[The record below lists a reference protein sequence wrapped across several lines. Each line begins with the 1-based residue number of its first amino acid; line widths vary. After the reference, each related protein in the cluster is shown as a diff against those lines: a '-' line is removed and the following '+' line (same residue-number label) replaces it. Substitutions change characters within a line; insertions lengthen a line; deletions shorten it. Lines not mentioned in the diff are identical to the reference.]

1 MKNIKKL
8 LTLFVAMAMLVT
20 VCVPFGAVFAAD
32 IKAEI
37 TITDLEGNTITGEV
51 SRNSDVIVTIKATG
65 LSNLHGYTLV
75 TGLDIGADNVD
86 LPVDAGE
93 DTYVSVSNGT
103 IRVGSKNVIALTDN
117 TLATITTSV
126 GRSRSFEVA
135 LGAGSS
141 YATNVDDKATAED
154 LAAVTGGALTSDT
167 VSIEVAA
174 GGGSS
179 VIDKPGT
186 TGPGVVTSKSKECEI
201 TSFVFKGFE
210 PEAVGKIT
218 TANKR
223 TITVSVPKEADLTK
237 LIPTIEVSK
246 GATVAPLS
254 GAAQDFTNP
263 VEYTVTAEAG
273 NKRVYTVTVTDDG
286 EGVVKPDFKFADLA
300 DSHWAKDFIY
310 DLYNRGIVSGDG
322 ESNTVRPDAQITR
335 QEAAK
340 IAVSAVGL
348 SASSAGLTFTDAAE
362 VADWAKG
369 FVAAAVDAGIITGFD
384 DGSFK
389 PNDNMTRE
397 QFAAVIVRAFKL
409 GEADAALTFIDADQ
423 IGWSKGYIAK
433 AVELGIINGYEDNSF
448 KPANNVSR
456 AEAFKMLSTALNL
469 KKPYDTKDDANKDDA
484 NADDTKDD
492 ANKGE
497 GTEVDANKD
506 DANADDTKDDVNKDD
521 ANADDTKDDA
531 NKDDANADDTKTDDT
546 KTE

>member
-20 VCVPFGAVFAAD
+20 VCVPFGAVFAANENAT
-32 IKAEI
+32 IKV
-37 TITDLEGNTITGEV
+37 TDLEGNPIGDKEV
-51 SRNSDVIVTIKATG
+51 SRNTKVRITIELAASATVK
-65 LSNLHGYTLV
+65 GYTLV
-75 TGLDIGADNVD
+75 TGLNLSADEIVA
-86 LPVDAGE
+86 PVADAN
-93 DTYVSVSNGT
+93 TYVGVEDGV
-103 IRVGSKNVIALTDN
+103 IRVGSSKDGGITGTA
-117 TLATITTSV
+117 LATIETSV
-126 GRSRSFEVA
+126 GRARKFVA
-135 LGAGSS
+135 ELGEGSS
-141 YATNVDDKATAED
+141 MATAVDDKTEND
-154 LAAVTGGALTSDT
+154 LAEVTTTALTA
-167 VSIEVAA
+167 VPVEVKVAA
-174 GGGSS
+174 GGGGS

-218 TANKR
+218 TANKS

-237 LIPTIEVSK
+237 LIPTIEVSE
-246 GATVAPLS
+246 GATVSPIS

-273 NKRVYTVTVTDDG
+273 NTRVYTVTVTDDG
-286 EGVVKPDFKFADLA
+286 EGIVKPDHKFDDLA
-300 DSHWAKDFIY
+300 DSHWAKDFID

-340 IAVSAVGL
+340 IAVTAVGL
-348 SASSAGLTFTDAAE
+348 AESNAALTFTDAAD

-369 FVAAAVDAGIITGFD
+369 YVAAAVDAGIITGFD

-397 QFAAVIVRAFKL
+397 QFAAVIVRAFEL
-409 GEADAALTFIDADQ
+409 GEADTALTFIDADQ

-456 AEAFKMLSTALNL
+456 AEAFKMLSSALNL
-469 KKPYDTKDDANKDDA
+469 EKAPADDTNIDDA
-484 NADDTKDD
+484 NADD
-492 ANKGE
+492 AN
-497 GTEVDANKD
+497 AD
-506 DANADDTKDDVNKDD
+506 DANADDANADNANADDANAGDANADD
-521 ANADDTKDDA
+521 ANADD
-531 NKDDANADDTKTDDT
+531 ANADDAK
-546 KTE
+546 